1 MSPIRNLV
9 LGVLAL
15 AVTGLAAPAFAAP
28 KGACLWGALT
38 EANRATM
45 IQGYRAK
52 GVDYL
57 NEIAI
62 DATMENALRTG
73 CSLKPEEELTA
84 GEILG
89 AVILEKGADTV
100 LFEKGRIP
108 KGSLD
113 KAWAR
118 LPEADR
124 ETLRLFALAAMR
136 QNIGNEAVAALPIIE
151 KVTTEM
157 KLPDPALKDE
167 VFAYLL
173 GRAIREAREAG
184 RS

>member
-9 LGVLAL
+9 LAAFAL
-15 AVTGLAAPAFAAP
+15 AVSGLAAPTFAAP
-28 KGACLWGALT
+28 QGNCLWGALT
-38 EANRATM
+38 DANRATF
-45 IQGYRAK
+45 IEGYRAK
-52 GVDYL
+52 GTEYL
-57 NEIAI
+57 NEIAV
-62 DATMENALRTG
+62 DPTMENALRTS
-73 CSLKPEEELTA
+73 CKLKPDEELTA

-89 AVILEKGADTV
+89 AVILEKGADAV

-108 KGSLD
+108 RGSLD
-113 KAWAR
+113 KAWVK

-124 ETLRLFALAAMR
+124 ETLRLFGLAAMR
-136 QNIGNEAVAALPIIE
+136 QNIGNEATAAMPIIDQ
-151 KVTTEM
+151 VTAGL
-157 KLPDPALKDE
+157 KLPDPALKAH